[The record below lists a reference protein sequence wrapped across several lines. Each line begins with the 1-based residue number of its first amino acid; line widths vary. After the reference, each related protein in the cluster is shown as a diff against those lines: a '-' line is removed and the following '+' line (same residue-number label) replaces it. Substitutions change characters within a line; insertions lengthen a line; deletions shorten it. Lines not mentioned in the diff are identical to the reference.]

1 MRKIN
6 FSRSIEMTDDIFNSL
21 YPANQLLAALG
32 EAKGVKIQVAESTK
46 TKGVYYLTTDCLKD
60 IYEAYAK

>member
-1 MRKIN
+1 
-6 FSRSIEMTDDIFNSL
+6 MTDDIFNSL